1 MSTNSEREG
10 RSVAFKRLSS
20 ARVTSFVASA
30 SGFGDY
36 RKPA

>member
-10 RSVAFKRLSS
+10 RRGVFKEISS
-20 ARVTSFVASA
+20 ARATTFVASS

-36 RKPA
+36 R